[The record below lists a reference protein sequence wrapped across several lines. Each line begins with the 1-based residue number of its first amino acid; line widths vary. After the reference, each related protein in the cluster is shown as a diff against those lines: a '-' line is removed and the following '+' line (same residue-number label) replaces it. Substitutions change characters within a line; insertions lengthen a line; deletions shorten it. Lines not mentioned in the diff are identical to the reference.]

1 MATIRHWRFV
11 WPSGVEVAFT
21 SVTDRR
27 GRWESGPDSA
37 DGVARYMARAVGWEL
52 PTSGNVR

>member
-1 MATIRHWRFV
+1 M
-11 WPSGVEVAFT
+11 WPTGVEVAFT

-37 DGVARYMARAVGWEL
+37 DGVARYMARALGWKL
-52 PTSGNVR
+52 PASGNVR